1 MLILCNTLLPN
12 DRTHATPAEIG
23 NTIKPTAVIDKNAD
37 VVVAPILASAS
48 FDSQIDVNVLQFFYF
63 FFELGLLLQSK

>member
-23 NTIKPTAVIDKNAD
+23 NTIKPTPVIDKNAD
-37 VVVAPILASAS
+37 VVVAPFLASAS
-48 FDSQIDVNVLQFFYF
+48 FESQMDVNVLNFFNF
-63 FFELGLLLQSK
+63 FFDLSFFLQSK

>member
-23 NTIKPTAVIDKNAD
+23 NTIKPTPVIDKDAD
-37 VVVAPILASAS
+37 VVVAPIFASSS
-48 FDSQIDVNVLQFFYF
+48 FDSQIDVNVL
-63 FFELGLLLQSK
+63 